1 MNNLWVILL
10 KIFISLITLFNKY
23 LKTIIY
29 FTDGIISVSLSRCSS
44 YHRSSSRPS
53 KFKSKRRQT
62 FHSGHHQRSSLLP
75 MHFEVAEVFE
85 KPVSNL
91 SVPRII
97 PQHSYDATSRDVT
110 HVQRQRLQVKL
121 FLIKLKISC
130 NTCLVLNKFTNFI
143 IA

>member
-1 MNNLWVILL
+1 M
-10 KIFISLITLFNKY
+10 
-23 LKTIIY
+23 Y
-29 FTDGIISVSLSRCSS
+29 FTDGTISVSLARRSS

-62 FHSGHHQRSSLLP
+62 FHSGHHQRRSLLP

-97 PQHSYDATSRDVT
+97 PQHNYDATSRDIT

-121 FLIKLKISC
+121 FLIKLKINC
-130 NTCLVLNKFTNFI
+130 NISLLTLLLLKEKIFYYQ
-143 IA
+143 